1 MSDAKARGL
10 GRGLSAL
17 LGDTAREVEAAAA
30 ASAAA
35 SAADG
40 AADREGGVREIDIA
54 LIDCNPFQPRQ
65 LFRESQ
71 LEELAAS
78 ITQHGV
84 LQPILLRK
92 IDERFQIV
100 AGERRWRAAQMA
112 RLHRIPAIVREV
124 ADRQSAEIALIEN
137 LQREDLSP
145 LEEAEAYRALMTQ
158 HGHTQEAVSKL
169 VQRSRSHVANIL
181 RLNDLSEGVKDWLL
195 GGELSMG
202 AARALIGVADADQIA
217 SVAVAR
223 SWSVRDIEKH
233 VREGR
238 VLKGLQSVR
247 PTTRPGGGG
256 NRDDGRDTHANAD
269 LAALERQLGDL
280 LGLKVKV
287 AHKSGA
293 GTVSLA
299 FSNLDQLDLIC
310 QRLSGEPI

>member
-1 MSDAKARGL
+1 MFARK
-10 GRGLSAL
+10 RSA
-17 LGDTAREVEAAAA
+17 TVTT
-30 ASAAA
+30 
-35 SAADG
+35 
-40 AADREGGVREIDIA
+40 
-54 LIDCNPFQPRQ
+54 P
-65 LFRESQ
+65 
-71 LEELAAS
+71 
-78 ITQHGV
+78 
-84 LQPILLRK
+84 
-92 IDERFQIV
+92 
-100 AGERRWRAAQMA
+100 
-112 RLHRIPAIVREV
+112 
-124 ADRQSAEIALIEN
+124 
-137 LQREDLSP
+137 
-145 LEEAEAYRALMTQ
+145 
-158 HGHTQEAVSKL
+158 
-169 VQRSRSHVANIL
+169 SRSTA
-181 RLNDLSEGVKDWLL
+181 ST
-195 GGELSMG
+195 
-202 AARALIGVADADQIA
+202 ARALSPIA
-217 SVAVAR
+217 VIEVVSVAVAR